1 LLAMCNILLQEE
13 LFDRQ
18 FVRQWVNWEE
28 YLREEYPDEP
38 QTFQSFIAILKQ
50 AYAQYTPEF
59 AAKEA
64 GIDARTIIEVAHEI
78 AKAGSAFSSHVWRNT
93 AAGNLGGWQVARAL
107 QFLVVLA
114 GAVGT
119 PGGTAPNAAN
129 KYIPAPPL
137 MPPPAKVWNEL
148 LIPPEYPLAFFEMSF
163 LLPHFLKEGR
173 GKLAMYFTRVY
184 NPVWTNPDG
193 MSWIEML
200 SDESKVE
207 RHACLTPTWSET
219 AWFADYVLPM
229 GHGSERHDLMSQ
241 ETQAARWIGFR
252 QPILR
257 VALEKQGKKFNTTYE
272 AHEAAGVGQIW
283 EEDEF

>member
-1 LLAMCNILLQEE
+1 
-13 LFDRQ
+13 
-18 FVRQWVNWEE
+18 
-28 YLREEYPDEP
+28 
-38 QTFQSFIAILKQ
+38 
-50 AYAQYTPEF
+50 
-59 AAKEA
+59 
-64 GIDARTIIEVAHEI
+64 
-78 AKAGSAFSSHVWRNT
+78 
-93 AAGNLGGWQVARAL
+93 
-107 QFLVVLA
+107 
-114 GAVGT
+114 
-119 PGGTAPNAAN
+119 
-129 KYIPAPPL
+129 

-252 QPILR
+252 QPILARRAGKAGQEIQHDLRGARSRRHRPGLGGRRVLDRALVAHRSRRLARHSQTFR
-257 VALEKQGKKFNTTYE
+257 VALRARQEDDGRRLLSLDLREQRAGPAGSGGEGGF
-272 AHEAAGVGQIW
+272 EAAGIHAQVRRVLDRRQRLQSARDRHQVQRIA
-283 EEDEF
+283 